1 MEIFEKWLDELA
13 KNLHGIS
20 FEDREDILESY
31 REQMNE
37 MLCCGVSETDIL
49 SKLGS
54 PKKVAKEVL
63 DSLLPDVD
71 TEEPTI
77 IQRNQIQESHLVKRL
92 LPIAVIGGCLL
103 IAIGSLFVMA
113 RLVMGGLIISTVSV
127 GLMIAILFGAMIP
140 LNLAVTSGYI
150 GLMARNSHKRG
161 WVRKKGIE
169 RYLIVSSVVAIIVG
183 SAVFVGSI
191 YTNPILKQSFFDGR
205 LFDLLEVRS
214 HGLLDFDDLFEIDL
228 D

>member
-13 KNLHGIS
+13 KDLHGIS
-20 FEDREDILESY
+20 VEDREDILESY

-37 MLCCGVSETDIL
+37 MLSCGVSEADIL

-150 GLMARNSHKRG
+150 GLMDRNSHKRR
-161 WVRKKGIE
+161 WMRKKG
-169 RYLIVSSVVAIIVG
+169 
-183 SAVFVGSI
+183 
-191 YTNPILKQSFFDGR
+191 LKG
-205 LFDLLEVRS
+205 
-214 HGLLDFDDLFEIDL
+214 I
-228 D
+228 

>member
-13 KNLHGIS
+13 KDLHGIS
-20 FEDREDILESY
+20 VEDREDILESY

-92 LPIAVIGGCLL
+92 LPIVVMGCCLL
-103 IAIGSLFVMA
+103 IAIGSLLVMA
-113 RLVMGGLIISTVSV
+113 RLVIGGLMISTVSI
-127 GLMIAILFGAMIP
+127 GLMVAIFFSAMIP

-150 GLMARNSHKRG
+150 GFLARNSHKRG
-161 WVRKKGIE
+161 WMRKKGIE
-169 RYLIVSSVVAIIVG
+169 RYLIISSLVAIVIG
-183 SAVFVGSI
+183 SAIFIGSVC
-191 YTNPILKQSFFDGR
+191 THPILKQSFFEGR
-205 LFDLLEVRS
+205 LFDLIEVRS
-214 HGLLDFDDLFEIDL
+214 HGLLDFEDLFEIDL